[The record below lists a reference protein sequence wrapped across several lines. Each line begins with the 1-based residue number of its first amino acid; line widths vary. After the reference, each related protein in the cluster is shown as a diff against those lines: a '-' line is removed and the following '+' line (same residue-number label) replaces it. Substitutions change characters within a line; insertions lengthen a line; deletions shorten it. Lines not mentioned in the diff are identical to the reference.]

1 MASQLPHS
9 DTHPDMARKQIELLR
24 GASTA
29 QRFARVRSMS
39 QSAVLLAR
47 RAIRRSMP
55 EASEQEV
62 LLTFVAHHYGA
73 ELAERLR
80 AHLTR
85 G

>member
-1 MASQLPHS
+1 
-9 DTHPDMARKQIELLR
+9 MARKQIELLR
-24 GASTA
+24 QASTA

-39 QSAVLLAR
+39 QSAVQLAR
-47 RAIRRSMP
+47 RAIRRTMP

-62 LLTFVAHHYGA
+62 LLAFVALHYGA

-80 AHLTR
+80 AYLAR